1 MFSNKKTEAQ
11 SCDLLKVTQ
20 LASNGR
26 DFPPR
31 KPRLRKAELGASSR
45 LTGGDQEPRE
55 ALHLAGRLTAK
66 PEVERG

>member
-1 MFSNKKTEAQ
+1 M
-11 SCDLLKVTQ
+11 LKVTQ
-20 LASNGR
+20 LESNGC
-26 DFPPR
+26 DFPPG

-55 ALHLAGRLTAK
+55 ALHLAGRLTAR